1 MKRKYY
7 CQAMK
12 YYDQQYALCDEV
24 ASFENLTQISEEIVI
39 AVKGYPY
46 PLMVNRL
53 AGELGL
59 EAAHEREEYTWNND
73 EGWVSVTPFGNF
85 VD

>member
-73 EGWVSVTPFGNF
+73 EGFLSVTPFGNF

>member
-24 ASFENLTQISEEIVI
+24 TSFEDLTQISEEIVV
-39 AVKGYPY
+39 AVKDYPY

-53 AGELGL
+53 SGEIGI
-59 EAAHEREEYTWNND
+59 EAAREREEYIWQND
-73 EGWVSVTPFGNF
+73 AGWFSVTPFGNF

>member
-7 CQAMK
+7 CSAMDTYNQK
-12 YYDQQYALCDEV
+12 YALCDEV
-24 ASFENLTQISEEIVI
+24 TSFENLTQISEEIVV

-53 AGELGL
+53 SGELGI
-59 EAAHEREEYTWNND
+59 EAAREREEHIWQNND
-73 EGWVSVTPFGNF
+73 EWFSVTPFGNF